1 MSLVIDFQ
9 TNRSLRTESC
19 TKKFH
24 MLLLFLD
31 KFDKYDPRDIERFN
45 GDDAYTKLFLRKTE
59 VRGDPA
65 KALQYV
71 HESLAFRKE
80 YEINGKI

>member
-1 MSLVIDFQ
+1 MSLLIDFQ
-9 TNRSLRTESC
+9 TNRMLRTESFSD
-19 TKKFH
+19 KFDVS
-24 MLLLFLD
+24 FFSD

-45 GDDAYTKLFLRKTE
+45 ADDAYTKLFLRKTE
-59 VRGDPA
+59 VKGDPT

-80 YEINGKI
+80 YEINGI

>member
-1 MSLVIDFQ
+1 MSLLIDFQ
-9 TNRSLRTESC
+9 TNRSLQTENFSD
-19 TKKFH
+19 KFDVS
-24 MLLLFLD
+24 FFSD
-31 KFDKYDPRDIERFN
+31 KFDKYDLRDIERFN

-59 VRGDPA
+59 VKGDPA

-80 YEINGKI
+80 YEINGII

>member
-1 MSLVIDFQ
+1 MVP
-9 TNRSLRTESC
+9 
-19 TKKFH
+19 
-24 MLLLFLD
+24 LFSD

-59 VRGDPA
+59 VKGDPG

-80 YEINGKI
+80 YEINGINSRN

>member
-1 MSLVIDFQ
+1 MSLLIDFQ
-9 TNRSLRTESC
+9 TNRSLQTENFSD
-19 TKKFH
+19 KFDVS
-24 MLLLFLD
+24 FFSD
-31 KFDKYDPRDIERFN
+31 KFDKYDSRDIERFN

-59 VRGDPA
+59 VKGDPA

-80 YEINGKI
+80 YEINGII